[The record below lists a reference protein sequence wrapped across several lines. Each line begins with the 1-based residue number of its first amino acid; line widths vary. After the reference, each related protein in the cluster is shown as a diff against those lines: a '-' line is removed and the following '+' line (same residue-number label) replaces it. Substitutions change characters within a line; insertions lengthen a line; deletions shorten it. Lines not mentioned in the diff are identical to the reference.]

1 MIPGPTMVNS
11 RVLRV
16 LSKPTLSHVSP
27 AFVDIFDEAIGNLK
41 KIFMTKGDVLIIC
54 GSGTLA
60 VEMAVANIVEPG
72 DKVLVVI
79 NGLFGERFAEI
90 CARHKAAVTR
100 LNVDWGK
107 VVDPERISEELV
119 KDDYEALFVVHV
131 DTSTGATNK
140 IREIGDITKHSDTL
154 FVVDTVC
161 SLGGMEVR
169 VDDWNIDIC
178 AAGSQKA
185 IAVPP
190 GLALLA
196 VSEKALKKCEG
207 RSEPVDFYY
216 GDFQNWIPV
225 MKAPRKYF
233 ATPAVNMVYALDESL
248 KMILTEGLENR
259 FRRHEAIAK
268 SFRAAVKSMGLDLV
282 PDETVAA
289 NTLTVVRYPNGVND
303 ADFRGVMAE
312 EFKVIVAGGL
322 GPLKGK
328 CFRVGHMGNVS
339 VTDITA
345 TIGAIEMTL
354 QKLGYHV
361 KPGTGLESAEEVFM
375 ENSNLI

>member
-1 MIPGPTMVNS
+1 MSERELLMIPGPTMVDP
-11 RVLRV
+11 RVLRS

-27 AFVDIFDEAIGNLK
+27 AFVDIFEETIENLK
-41 KIFMTKGDVLIIC
+41 KIFMTKGDVFIIC

-60 VEMAVANIVEPG
+60 TEMAVANIVEPG
-72 DKVLVVI
+72 DKVLVVC
-79 NGLFGERFAEI
+79 NGFFGERFAEI
-90 CARHKAAVTR
+90 CARHRATVTR
-100 LNVDWGK
+100 LDVEWGK
-107 VVDPERISEELV
+107 VPEPQRIGEELT
-119 KDDYEALFVVHV
+119 KDYYKALFVVHV

-140 IREIGDITKHSDTL
+140 IREIGNITSDFDTL

-178 AAGSQKA
+178 ATGSQKA

-196 VSEKALKKCEG
+196 VSEKALKICEE
-207 RSEPVDFYY
+207 RKEPVDFYY
-216 GDFQNWIPV
+216 GDFKNWIPV
-225 MKAPRKYF
+225 MKDPRQYF
-233 ATPAVNMVYALDESL
+233 ATPAVNMVYALNESL
-248 KMILTEGLENR
+248 KMILAEGLENR

-268 SFRAAVKSMGLDLV
+268 SFRAAIKSIGLDLV

-289 NTLTVVRYPNGVND
+289 NTLTVARYPDGVND
-303 ADFRGVMAE
+303 ADFRNIMAK
-312 EFKVIVAGGL
+312 EFNVIVAGGL

-339 VTDITA
+339 AADITA
-345 TIGAIEMTL
+345 TEMTL
-354 QKLGYHV
+354 QKLGYDV
-361 KPGTGLESAEEVFM
+361 KPGTGLEEAERVLREY
-375 ENSNLI
+375 